1 MVDIVYLDFA
11 KAFDKVPNKRIVT
24 KFRAHSID
32 GNLLNWIESWLSDRR
47 QRRLNLKNAY
57 YLSLHILLFIM
68 SYVLTPWILTAYD

>member
-11 KAFDKVPNKRIVT
+11 KAFDKVPKKRIVT

-57 YLSLHILLFIM
+57 YLSLSI
-68 SYVLTPWILTAYD
+68 SYYLS